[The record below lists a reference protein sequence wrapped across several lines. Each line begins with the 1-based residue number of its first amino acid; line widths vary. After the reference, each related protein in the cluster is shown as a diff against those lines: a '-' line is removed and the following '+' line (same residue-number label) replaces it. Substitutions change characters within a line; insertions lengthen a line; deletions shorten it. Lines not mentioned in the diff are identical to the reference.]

1 MVNRKGTKDSN
12 GTDTNSS
19 VGQTGVRPQRRR
31 FIISN
36 KAHGT
41 RGRSEAEHAAKTS
54 ASDLTKTNGAD
65 STTTPG
71 IPNGQAHDLTETI
84 KTLVHLAHENGHVTH
99 DDINDVLPEGLSPE
113 ELDELHT
120 KLRSLDV
127 EIVDQAEA

>member
-12 GTDTNSS
+12 GTGAGNI
-19 VGQTGVRPQRRR
+19 GQSGVRTPHRRR

-41 RGRSEAEHAAKTS
+41 RGRSEPAQAGHASTTA
-54 ASDLTKTNGAD
+54 DLAKTNGAV
-65 STTTPG
+65 SSPTPG

-99 DDINDVLPEGLSPE
+99 DDINDILPE
-113 ELDELHT
+113 
-120 KLRSLDV
+120 
-127 EIVDQAEA
+127 